1 MSRYDVT
8 FPPLPPRGE
17 ENSGELIVVPDQSY
31 SIPVLLDKFTRGLM
45 PPVLRH
51 GDYDEDQNEA
61 FDVDSDVFTPDD
73 RSDVV
78 NEMRDIQ
85 ERINTSRRSSQT
97 KSTVESRSD
106 TPQTSPEDSKE

>member
-8 FPPLPPRGE
+8 FPPLPPKGE
-17 ENSGELIVVPDQSY
+17 VNSGELLVVPDQSY
-31 SIPVLLDKFTRGLM
+31 SIPVLLDKFTRGIM

-51 GDYDEDQNEA
+51 GEYDEDQNEA
-61 FDVDSDVFTPDD
+61 LDVDSDVFNPDD

-85 ERINTSRRSSQT
+85 ERINATRRSSQIQ
-97 KSTVESRSD
+97 STVESPSD